1 MLGIDIRRWFI
12 ACNYKDIVMLT
23 KLNQFQEQWGGNND
37 VIDHWLSTRQ
47 DLLVEYCKL
56 AGLPPFESSATSLP
70 SFSSIQSFT
79 QHLIDYISEGHF
91 KIYNMVMAKWDATGF
106 SPTEEM
112 SLSYANITKTTD
124 PILNFTDKYAKED
137 EDLLLIDF
145 DNDFSTLGEIIEARF
160 ELEDG
165 LIEQISSSLA
175 YPPGA

>member
-1 MLGIDIRRWFI
+1 
-12 ACNYKDIVMLT
+12 MLT
-23 KLNQFQEQWGGNND
+23 RLNQFQEQWGGNSD

-56 AGLPPFESSATSLP
+56 AGLPPFDSSVSTLP
-70 SFSSIQSFT
+70 DFSSIQSFT

-91 KIYNMVMAKWDATGF
+91 KIYNMVMEKWDATGF

-112 SLSYANITKTTD
+112 SQLYAHITKTTD
-124 PILNFTDKYAKED
+124 PILNFTDKYSKDD
-137 EDLLLIDF
+137 EELLLSDF

-175 YPPGA
+175 HPPGA

>member
-1 MLGIDIRRWFI
+1 
-12 ACNYKDIVMLT
+12 MLT

-47 DLLVEYCKL
+47 DLLVEFCKL
-56 AGLPPFESSATSLP
+56 AGLPPFDNSSSSLP

-112 SLSYANITKTTD
+112 SQLYANITKTTD
-124 PILNFTDKYAKED
+124 PILNFTDKYSKEN
-137 EDLLLIDF
+137 EALLLSDF
-145 DNDFSTLGEIIEARF
+145 DNDFSILGEIIEVRF

-165 LIEQISSSLA
+165 LIELIVSSLSH
-175 YPPGA
+175 PPGA